1 MPWVETISPNFAARH
16 SLDDDHDVTSVLELL
31 EDTRDRLAGLFP
43 AVPGE
48 VSVVIHPSD
57 AALTLAQPQLVALR
71 RLTAPAARRY
81 LVGWFGDREIHVLA
95 PRLLAAHASNVPGS
109 REMNLLS
116 PAALYTQVVVGL
128 NNRRLPPPFRP
139 GSFGRYVR
147 WAWLA
152 LGAGQFFSGQT
163 PHARPAIARRLREGP
178 DPSFP
183 PGVRD
188 AQLLGG
194 TVFDLL
200 AREEGVAACV
210 ELVLELPRG
219 GAREALRNAFRGR
232 SLAHT
237 EGTWR
242 AQLARGGASR

>member
-16 SLDDDHDVTSVLELL
+16 SLDDDHDVSSVLELL

-128 NNRRLPPPFRP
+128 NNR
-139 GSFGRYVR
+139 

-163 PHARPAIARRLREGP
+163 PHARPAIGRRLREGP